1 MAKKRRTIKKR
12 YKTTTKRLKRK
23 TKHTEDLKLVIF
35 LGAVAIIIL
44 VLAKT
49 SLKENHSYKV
59 MIKDVTPQQIGETNT
74 YHFYYT
80 VSNPTNV
87 ALDCNVIVEISGKP
101 YINKVSLEPN
111 QELYTMTSVEIP
123 SGESSIKITSACK

>member
-1 MAKKRRTIKKR
+1 MAKKRRTS
-12 YKTTTKRLKRK
+12 TKRLTRK

-49 SLKENHSYKV
+49 SLKENHTYKAI
-59 MIKDVTPQQIGETNT
+59 IKDVTPQQIGETNT
-74 YHFYYT
+74 YIFYYT
-80 VSNPTNV
+80 VSNPTNMV
-87 ALDCNVIVEISGKP
+87 LDCDVIVEISGKP
-101 YINKVSLEPN
+101 YTNKVSLEPN

-123 SGESSIKITSACK
+123 NGESSIMITSACK